1 MTRILAIS
9 LWIAAASASAA
20 APKPP
25 RTVLPFIADDYPR
38 ALTEARSRQLPLFIE
53 AWAPW

>member
-9 LWIAAASASAA
+9 LWFAASAAA
-20 APKPP
+20 APKPVHSP
-25 RTVLPFIADDYPR
+25 LPFIADDYPR
-38 ALTEARSRQLPLFIE
+38 ALTEARSRQLPIFIE